1 MVDHPHLRE
10 KNTGADLCPACR
22 QDSALD
28 ILQSQQNK
36 AAGGWMDTI
45 LNLIPGR
52 KQQSANEPSEEAI
65 KRTHE
70 FLRWLHFCTIWA
82 VGELQRG
89 VTAAAR
95 GVVES
100 ECT

>member
-1 MVDHPHLRE
+1 MHLRRPLISRFS
-10 KNTGADLCPACR
+10 KAIASDWSLTLQTLVL

-28 ILQSQQNK
+28 MLQSQQAK

-52 KQQSANEPSEEAI
+52 KQQSADEPNEEAI

-70 FLRWLHFCTIWA
+70 YLRYPHSAQA
-82 VGELQRG
+82 VCCSLKPYK
-89 VTAAAR
+89 VA
-95 GVVES
+95 
-100 ECT
+100 

>member
-1 MVDHPHLRE
+1 MPLNSLYIERLIRDCHISV
-10 KNTGADLCPACR
+10 

-28 ILQSQQNK
+28 MMASQQNK

-52 KQQSANEPSEEAI
+52 KQQASNEPSEESI

-70 FLRWLHFCTIWA
+70 FLRSVPGICCQFHAPPHNVL
-82 VGELQRG
+82 G
-89 VTAAAR
+89 VAT
-95 GVVES
+95 
-100 ECT
+100 

>member
-1 MVDHPHLRE
+1 M
-10 KNTGADLCPACR
+10 

-28 ILQSQQNK
+28 MLQSQQNK

-52 KQQSANEPSEEAI
+52 KQQAANEPSEEAI

-70 FLRWLHFCTIWA
+70 FLRYPPLGPCA
-82 VGELQRG
+82 DNLPCVDNLGLL
-89 VTAAAR
+89 
-95 GVVES
+95 
-100 ECT
+100 

>member
-1 MVDHPHLRE
+1 MRDGE
-10 KNTGADLCPACR
+10 AFCAM

-28 ILQSQQNK
+28 MLHSQQNK

-52 KQQSANEPSEEAI
+52 KQQAANEPSEEAI

-70 FLRWLHFCTIWA
+70 FLRYTPACVDRLGLSPKKVMVNRIHGSLYGRKT
-82 VGELQRG
+82 
-89 VTAAAR
+89 
-95 GVVES
+95 
-100 ECT
+100 